1 MANAPEHV
9 TIDDDGRVHLHC
21 PVALPTAGGFL
32 WNPKLLVQVNCRGYV
47 TAQHLQPEPAKYA
60 RAPVLE
66 QTTFMQPEQP
76 YFDHHPGRFVYIR
89 DDDSG
94 DIWSAPWAPAR
105 VEPEHYCF
113 TVADDA
119 LSWSVSRDGIRVD
132 LELRIPADDAI
143 ELWTITATNES
154 PRVRRVSVY
163 PYFTIGYMSWMNQ
176 SAGYDAD
183 LGGIVASSIT
193 PYQKLEEYQGIR
205 QLKDR
210 TFLLHGEPPDAW
222 EASAAAF
229 EGHGGLI
236 RPAGIE
242 RPLLANG
249 AAHYEMPAAVL
260 QYRRTLQTGASHSV
274 RLLFGPARDRADIA
288 AARSAWLAP
297 GAFQRAADDYR
308 AFLRRGSPCLDVE
321 TPDTH
326 FDRFVN
332 RWLPRQVWYHGSANR
347 FTTDPQTSNYL
358 QDGMGTVYVEPAT
371 ARRVLIDTL
380 SRQHPDG
387 GLPEGIRLRD
397 DSELKYINQVPH
409 TDHAVWLPVF
419 LQAYVD
425 ETGDLAVLD
434 EPVES
439 SPYGSVRD
447 AVSAALRWLLRNR
460 DARGLSLI
468 DQGDWCDPM
477 NMVGPEGRGVS
488 GWLTIATAH
497 ACRLWAAILAAGDD
511 KGASAFSA
519 SADELTSVA
528 QAHLWDGDW
537 FARGITDAG
546 QHFGV
551 ADDDEG
557 RIYLN
562 PQSWAILS
570 GVATPEQVGR
580 IRHAVDTHLDT
591 PYGLQMLAPAYTRMR
606 DDIGRL
612 TQKFPGTAE
621 NGSVYSHAAAF
632 YIAALY
638 EAGDAD
644 AAYAQLL
651 RAIPG
656 PDADDY
662 ARRGQLPVFVP
673 NYYRGAWRQYPETA
687 GRSSQLFNTGAASW
701 LYRIII
707 ERLFG
712 LQGTVD
718 GLAIRPALPSTWDR
732 AAAMRRFRGAT
743 FAVSY
748 ERRADST
755 TVTVRC
761 DDHDLPE
768 PLVRDIVPGRSY
780 RISVV
785 LPPAADVAMPAIA
798 AAHGT

>member
-9 TIDDDGRVHLHC
+9 VVDAEGRVHLDS

-32 WNPKLLVQVNCRGYV
+32 WNPQLLVQVNCRGYV
-47 TAQHLQPEPAKYA
+47 TAQHLQPEPAKYS

-76 YFDHHPGRFVYIR
+76 YYDHHPGRFVYVR

-94 DIWSAPWAPAR
+94 ALWSAPWAPTR
-105 VEPEHYCF
+105 VEPDRFRF
-113 TVADDA
+113 TVAEDA
-119 LSWSVSRDGIRVD
+119 LSWSVERDGIRVD

-143 ELWTITATNES
+143 ELWTVTVTNES
-154 PRVRRVSVY
+154 SRARNISLY
-163 PYFTIGYMSWMNQ
+163 PCFTIGYMSWMNQ
-176 SAGYDAD
+176 SAEYDAE
-183 LGGIVASSIT
+183 LGAIVASSIT
-193 PYQKLEEYQGIR
+193 PYQKLSEYR
-205 QLKDR
+205 AVSQLKDR
-210 TFLLHGEPPDAW
+210 TFLLHDEPPDAW

-229 EGHGGLI
+229 EGHGGLV
-236 RPAGIE
+236 RPAGTE

-249 AAHYEMPAAVL
+249 AARYETPAAVL
-260 QYRRTLQTGASHSV
+260 QYRWSLQAGDSRRV
-274 RLLFGPARDRADIA
+274 RLLFGPARDRTDIA
-288 AARSAWLAP
+288 AARTTWLAP
-297 GAFQRAADDYR
+297 GAFDAAADDYR
-308 AFLRRGSPCLDVE
+308 AFLRRGVPCLHAQ
-321 TPDTH
+321 TPNTH

-347 FTTDPQTSNYL
+347 FTTDPQTRNYL
-358 QDGMGTVYVEPAT
+358 QDGMGTVYVEPAS
-371 ARRVLIDTL
+371 ARRVLFNTL
-380 SRQHPDG
+380 SRQHADG
-387 GLPEGIRLRD
+387 RLPEGIRLSD

-425 ETGDLAVLD
+425 ETGDIDVLD
-434 EPVES
+434 ETVEG
-439 SPYGSVRD
+439 SPFGNVRS
-447 AVSAALRWLLRNR
+447 AVSQAVHWLLRNR

-477 NMVGPEGRGVS
+477 NMVGPDGRGVS

-497 ACRLWAAILAAGDD
+497 ACRLWAGILVAVDD
-511 KGASAFSA
+511 EEASTFIAY
-519 SADELTSVA
+519 ADELAAAA

-546 QHFGV
+546 RLFGV

-570 GVATPEQVGR
+570 GVATPRQAAR
-580 IRHAVDTHLDT
+580 IRRAVDAWLDT
-591 PYGLQMLAPAYTRMR
+591 PYGLQMLAPAYTAMR

-621 NGSVYSHAAAF
+621 NGSVYNHAAAF
-632 YIAALY
+632 HIAALY
-638 EAGDAD
+638 ECGDAD
-644 AAYAQLL
+644 AAWAQLQ

-662 ARRGQLPVFVP
+662 VRRGQLPVFVP

-701 LYRIII
+701 LYRIVI

-712 LQGTVD
+712 LQGTIN
-718 GLAIRPALPSTWDR
+718 GLAIRPALPSEWQR
-732 AAAMRRFRGAT
+732 AAVTRRFRGAT
-743 FAVSY
+743 FTVSY
-748 ERRADST
+748 ERST
-755 TVTVRC
+755 DCAVTAMLC
-761 DDHDLPE
+761 DGRELSE
-768 PLVRDIVPGRSY
+768 PIVPDIVAGHHY
-780 RISVV
+780 RVSVV
-785 LPPAADVAMPAIA
+785 LPA
-798 AAHGT
+798 AAAGVPPVAAAQGT